1 MIPERVLF
9 IPVSSSSGIG
19 EYMRS
24 LVIAKTLEKRW
35 PCLEIHFILNKQVS
49 YFSKCP
55 YIVHGCEQSPTKET
69 EVVNRIIER
78 VRPDLVIFD
87 AAGRAKQFA
96 KAKAVGAKVA
106 FISQH
111 NKKRNRGLKLNRLF
125 NTDVHW
131 VAQPGYTMKP
141 ISCWQKAKLTLFNKA
156 PPQNIGP
163 VFELSDIDY
172 QHQLLARFNLIQGQ
186 YIIFNAG
193 SGGHLI
199 GDELAAN
206 IYFQAAQRVA
216 SQFKVKCIMVFGD
229 NYSEK
234 LPQSSNVI
242 CIQSMPNQDFISLLA
257 NAMICVISAG
267 DTLLQ
272 SIALK
277 KPCVATAISPDQ
289 PARLKICDS
298 QQLVRVAK
306 PNIKSLVEQTTMI
319 IKERAIETA
328 VKYYQPRN
336 TGLEIIIK
344 DIDLLF
350 NSLTKNDGYD
360 L

>member
-1 MIPERVLF
+1 MIPESVLF

-19 EYMRS
+19 EYTRS
-24 LVIAKTLEKRW
+24 LIIAKTLEKRW

-49 YFSKCP
+49 FFSKCP
-55 YIVHGCEQSPTKET
+55 YIVHGCEQSPTKEIA
-69 EVVNRIIER
+69 EVNRIIEM
-78 VRPDLVIFD
+78 VSPDLVIFD

-111 NKKRNRGLKLNRLF
+111 NKKRNRGLKLNRLI
-125 NTDVHW
+125 NTDIHW
-131 VAQPGYTMKP
+131 VVQPGYTMRP
-141 ISCWQKAKLTLFNKA
+141 ISCWQKAKLNVFNKL
-156 PPQNIGP
+156 PPKNIGP

-172 QHQLLARFNLIQGQ
+172 QQQLLVSFNLTQGQ
-186 YIIFNAG
+186 YVIFNAG

-199 GDELAAN
+199 GHDLAAN

-216 SQFKVKCIMVFGD
+216 SQYKVKCIMVFGD

-234 LPQSSNVI
+234 LPQSTDVV
-242 CIQSMPNQDFISLLA
+242 CIKSMPNQDFISLLA
-257 NAMICVISAG
+257 NATVCVISAG

-272 SIALK
+272 CIALK

-289 PARLKICDS
+289 PARLKLCAS

-306 PNIKSLVEQTTMI
+306 PNIKSLVEQITTI
-319 IKERAIETA
+319 IKESAFKAA
-328 VKYYQPRN
+328 VTHNQPRN

-350 NSLTKNDGYD
+350 NPLTKNDGYD

>member
-1 MIPERVLF
+1 MILERVLF

-24 LVIAKTLEKRW
+24 LIIAKALEKRW
-35 PCLEIHFILNKQVS
+35 PRLEIHFILNKQVS

-69 EVVNRIIER
+69 AEVNRIIQT
-78 VRPDLVIFD
+78 VRPELVIFD

-96 KAKAVGAKVA
+96 KARAVGAKVA

-111 NKKRNRGLKLNRLF
+111 NKKRNRGLKLNRLL

-172 QHQLLARFNLIQGQ
+172 QQQLLVSFNLTQGQ
-186 YIIFNAG
+186 YVIFNAG

-199 GDELAAN
+199 GHDLAAN

-216 SQFKVKCIMVFGD
+216 SQYQVKCIMVFSD

-234 LPQSSNVI
+234 LPQSSDVV
-242 CIQSMPNQDFISLLA
+242 CIKSMPNQDFISLLA
-257 NAMICVISAG
+257 NAMVCVISAG

-272 SIALK
+272 CIALK

-289 PARLKICDS
+289 PARLKLCAS

-306 PNIKSLVEQTTMI
+306 PNIKSLVEQITTI
-319 IKERAIETA
+319 IKESAFKAA
-328 VKYYQPRN
+328 VTHNQPRN

-350 NSLTKNDGYD
+350 NPLTKNDGYD